1 MRKNI
6 NLKSNK
12 NNNNKIINKSNKKI
26 ENKKQ
31 ENEVNDINK
40 EINQGVKLTVG
51 NKLLEMEKSQQKVLE
66 LEKIIESQNAKIKI
80 LNQGVEPY
88 NIQIQNLN
96 NKIAELMNENNNLKQ
111 NDLRKNEEIERLK
124 NQLNDESKIK
134 NELIESNKKL
144 QEKIELLNHQIDSI
158 KFDSKKEQ
166 EEYNNMCK
174 VKSSFEDR
182 IILLTEELQKTQTK
196 LQIAENA
203 LKQKDKYIQMLI
215 NKKNNNIIY
224 NHKKEQE
231 KNDEINENYKNKKYT
246 RPQSSG
252 IKNKNILQKTGRN
265 LDINSN
271 DKNIYIIEQDNIIK
285 KLREKISHLEK
296 DNAGL
301 LIRLKNVNN
310 FKSIKK

>member
-51 NKLLEMEKSQQKVLE
+51 NRLLEMEKSQQKVLE